1 MSNNERS
8 KIFTERVTAGSRH
21 YFFDVKESQNGKKYL
36 VISESRRSGKN
47 YQHNRVMVFEENL
60 KAFAKAFQKAAKFVQ
75 KKKTHRL
82 FRLFAGGYDR

>member
-1 MSNNERS
+1 MRYKERRE
-8 KIFTERVTAGSRH
+8 IFTERIAAGNRH
-21 YFFDVKESQNGKKYL
+21 YFFDVKESKGGKKYL

-82 FRLFAGGYDR
+82 FRLFAGAYDR